1 MVERFKGSVSEG
13 MQVKGSDGEKLGK
26 VVACQPGGFVVEKGF
41 LFPKDMTVPYERITS
56 IGNGEILISLS
67 RADLSPPGSARA
79 AAGAAAG
86 TAVGAVRAG
95 ASGAVEDLKAAA
107 RNIKETAMGAA
118 SSLTGNGETA
128 GRATFDQFGKAG
140 EITVPLV
147 EEEIVASKH
156 VEKVGEVHVRK
167 EIITEEKQVTVPVLR
182 EVLRVERVPVNHE
195 VRAGD
200 RPFEKESYD
209 IPISEEHITIEK
221 HAVVHEEVRIG
232 KDIQQAEETASAT
245 VRRERA
251 EVETKGTVRRVADAA
266 NDQSQLRPTGTGR

>member
-13 MQVKGSDGEKLGK
+13 MQVKSSDGEKLGK

-41 LFPKDMTVPYERITS
+41 LFPKDLTVPYERIS
-56 IGNGEILISLS
+56 GIANGEILISMS
-67 RADLSPPGSARA
+67 RAELSSPGTARPA
-79 AAGAAAG
+79 VGAAAG
-86 TAVGAVRAG
+86 TARAG
-95 ASGAVEDLKAAA
+95 AVMEELKAAA
-107 RNIKETAMGAA
+107 RNLKESAAGAA
-118 SSLTGNGETA
+118 GSIA
-128 GRATFDQFGKAG
+128 GDGGPAARTTFDQFGKAG

-147 EEEIVASKH
+147 EEEIVTSKH

-167 EIITEEKQVTVPVLR
+167 EIITEEKQITVPVLR
-182 EVLRVERVPVNHE
+182 EVLRVERVSVNHE

-209 IPISEEHITIEK
+209 IPISEERVTIEK

-232 KDIQQAEETASAT
+232 KDIQQAEETSSTT

-251 EVETKGTVRRVADAA
+251 DVETLGAVRRVADPA